1 MDCFYS
7 YIYTMQNEITIM
19 DHFPDLDEENLL
31 VKAKRREIY
40 ALARDL
46 QAKENNEAI
55 ARRLAKDG
63 EQ

>member
-1 MDCFYS
+1 M
-7 YIYTMQNEITIM
+7 MKNEITIP
-19 DHFPDLDEENLL
+19 DHFPDLDEGNLQ

-63 EQ
+63 ERQE

>member
-7 YIYTMQNEITIM
+7 YIYTMQNEITIP
-19 DHFPDLDEENLL
+19 DHFPDSDEENLL